1 MILVSGL
8 FSYRKPFELFN
19 TSSEIMNVK
28 VVSGSAAGFHI
39 NTVTY
44 RESRSFFFT

>member
-1 MILVSGL
+1 M
-8 FSYRKPFELFN
+8 
-19 TSSEIMNVK
+19 SSEIMNVK

-44 RESRSFFFT
+44 SERGSFFYLTSGSRLKQCSKDAR